1 MTVNITNAA
10 VGVLAAAVPA
20 PYGPLTRVTDV
31 EAFGSPNVDVKIEF
45 TDTLGSKVYLT
56 WAQLNDADA
65 VQRQIAYAEGL
76 QYRTH
81 KLIADIQAIDAL
93 ADATKNVSG
102 GGYTPEEY
110 DALVLAIRALDPIR
124 LMA

>member
-1 MTVNITNAA
+1 MTINITNAA
-10 VGVLAAAVPA
+10 VGVLAAAVPG
-20 PYGPLTRVTDV
+20 PYGPLTRVTNV

-45 TDTLGSKVYLT
+45 TDTLGSTVWLT

-81 KLIADIQAIDAL
+81 KLILDIQDMNTL
-93 ADATKNVSG
+93 AVATKNVSG

-110 DALVLAIRALDPIR
+110 NTLVLGLRALDPIR